1 MTTATQLKP
10 FTATFGSTVVTAKRW
25 IGRFSVF
32 TDRLLWE
39 DTEDSALFAKAL
51 KALEE
56 STGWNGNGGQTSL
69 AGALMAD
76 WEPAHIFVAMNL
88 TDLEKY
94 ANGECAFFRDAEHLL
109 WDLMC
114 LPKS

>member
-1 MTTATQLKP
+1 MNTATQLKP
-10 FTATFGSTVVTAKRW
+10 LTATFGSTVVTAERRRS
-25 IGRFSVF
+25 RFSV
-32 TDRLLWE
+32 LSNPSLWNDSD
-39 DTEDSALFAKAL
+39 DTALFAKAL
-51 KALEE
+51 KALEK

-88 TDLEKY
+88 RELEKY
-94 ANGECAFFRDAEHLL
+94 ANGQCAFFRDAEHLL

-114 LPKS
+114 LPKA